1 MNCSK
6 EAQIARIV
14 RQALKEDIG
23 KEDVTTRLTIPVGK
37 KITAVIT
44 AGENG
49 ILCGIDIARLAFRLI
64 GGNVRFMPAAGDG
77 KRIRRGQILAKIV
90 GPADKILSAERV
102 ALNFL
107 SMLSGIS
114 TKTRLFVDR
123 VRPYKAKIM
132 DTRKT
137 LPGLRILEKYAV
149 RTGGGFNHRLRLD
162 DMVLVKDN
170 HIRIAGL
177 DTRPAGLKGLVQKIN
192 KQIKGRRKIEVEV
205 GSLFQFK
212 QVVKAP
218 VDIIMFDNMKI
229 AEIRQAVKLRNGLFS
244 RGRSAG
250 PKLEASGSISLDN
263 VKKYAACGVDFISVG
278 GLTKDVESL
287 DISLDIL

>member
-6 EAQIARIV
+6 ESQIARII
-14 RQALKEDIG
+14 RIALKEDIG
-23 KEDVTTRLTIPVGK
+23 KGDLTTRLTVPAGK
-37 KITAVIT
+37 KISAVIV
-44 AGENG
+44 AEENG
-49 ILCGIDIARLAFRLI
+49 VLCGIEVAGLAFRLT
-64 GGNVRFMPAAGDG
+64 GGNIRFMPAARDG
-77 KRIRRGQILAKIV
+77 KRIRRGQVLAKIN
-90 GPADKILSAERV
+90 GPADKILTAERV

-107 SMLSGIS
+107 GLLSGIS
-114 TKTRLFVDR
+114 TKTRCFVDR
-123 VRPYKAKIM
+123 VRPYKAKIL

-149 RTGGGFNHRLRLD
+149 RTGGGSNHRFRLD

-205 GSLFQFK
+205 GSLSQFK

-218 VDIIMFDNMKI
+218 VDIIMLDNMKI
-229 AEIRQAVKLRNGLFS
+229 AEIRKAVKIRDNLFS
-244 RGRSAG
+244 RGRSSG

-278 GLTKDVESL
+278 ELTKDVESL
-287 DISLDIL
+287 DVSLDIV